1 LTQNPT
7 TPSQPS
13 GPSEAPG
20 TSKADFDHIY
30 DQPDPRAYFRT
41 LGELDYSVPQQAQPA
56 VRAVLRRLREARP
69 EQPPRV
75 LDVCCSYGINAAL
88 LRTDVTL
95 AQLYDRYAGP
105 ALSTLR
111 PAELAE
117 QDAAFYAAHRA
128 GSVWVAG
135 LDVAQAAVGYA
146 CRVGLL
152 DRGWA
157 EDLEARDPSDGLAGE
172 LADLDLVLTT
182 GGVGY
187 IGERTFDRLLRP
199 SAGRSRPWVLAMVL
213 RVFPY
218 DDIAATLGE
227 HGFRTERLEELSF
240 PQRRFASDQERAAA
254 LRDLAA
260 LGLDPAGRE
269 LDGWYHASPYL
280 SRPAEDVERL
290 PLRDLLVGVV

>member
-1 LTQNPT
+1 MT
-7 TPSQPS
+7 SD
-13 GPSEAPG
+13 APG

-41 LGELDYSVPQQAQPA
+41 LGELEYTIPQQAQPA
-56 VRAVLRRLREARP
+56 VQAVLRRLREARP
-69 EQPPRV
+69 ERPPRV

-95 AQLYDRYAGP
+95 AQMYERYAGP
-105 ALSTLR
+105 ALAVL
-111 PAELAE
+111 PPGELAE
-117 QDAAFYAAHRA
+117 QDTAFYAARRA
-128 GSVWVAG
+128 REGWVGG
-135 LDVAQAAVGYA
+135 LDVAQQAVGYA

-157 EDLEARDPSDGLAGE
+157 EDLEARDPSPDLAAE
-172 LADLDLVLTT
+172 LAELDLVLTT

-199 SAGRSRPWVLAMVL
+199 SEGRPRPWVLAMVL

-218 DDIAATLGE
+218 GDISAALGR
-227 HGFRTERLEELSF
+227 HGLRTERLDGLTF
-240 PQRRFASDQERAAA
+240 PQRRFASGQERDAA

-269 LDGWYHASPYL
+269 QDGWYHASLYL
-280 SRPAEDVERL
+280 SRPAEDVERF
-290 PLRDLLVGVV
+290 PLRDLLAQAG